1 MAKFK
6 PGQSGN
12 PAGRPRGDVTQHKL
26 RAALGADLE
35 QIIAVVRDRAMAGD
49 MGAVRL
55 ILDRTIGPIRATD
68 PPVTLPL
75 TGTPGEDA
83 RTIAQATGRGE
94 ISPGTAQQLMGAI
107 ASQARVLETAELL
120 ARIEKLEEQAHGV
133 LTGEAGCGPRG

>member
-1 MAKFK
+1 MNMARFK

-12 PAGRPRGDVTQHKL
+12 PAGRRPGNVTQYKL
-26 RAALGADLE
+26 RAALGEDLE
-35 QIIAVVRDRAMAGD
+35 QIIAVIRERAMAGD

-75 TGTPGEDA
+75 TGNPGEDA
-83 RTIAQATGRGE
+83 RTIAQAAGAGD

-107 ASQARVLETAELL
+107 ASQARVLEMAELL
-120 ARIEKLEEQAHGV
+120 HRIERLEEKANGV
-133 LTGEAGCGPRG
+133 STTASR